1 MSKYAYT
8 SQREIRDAF
17 WNVYFVEGKP
27 RRYYGK
33 TQNDMPTDVRVAFCD
48 FVDYL
53 RDEDSIS
60 ENLAGKVTL

>member
-1 MSKYAYT
+1 MSKYVYT

-17 WNVYFVEGKP
+17 WGVYFVTGKP

-33 TQNDMPTDVRVAFCD
+33 TQKDMPTDVRIAFCD
-48 FVDYL
+48 FVNYL
-53 RDEDSIS
+53 RNQDAIS